1 MLAAQHKIFL
11 EVSTVEYEGIQ
22 LWIDRESNLPILM
35 QCYVSVYKCMF
46 VIYTIALALKDV
58 LHSQHQSA
66 NKGEDVDFTTDFSM
80 PLLL

>member
-1 MLAAQHKIFL
+1 
-11 EVSTVEYEGIQ
+11 
-22 LWIDRESNLPILM
+22 
-35 QCYVSVYKCMF
+35 MF